1 MSKTMFLDKIV
12 AEKLD
17 ELEQRQ
23 KTIPLSELEAAI
35 KEKPSPLDLAAA
47 LKGDSLRLIAEVKRA
62 SPSKGVLSPELDPV
76 RLART
81 YVQCGAA
88 AISVLTE
95 GRYFGGSGEDLEAIR
110 HQFPDTP
117 LLRKDFILKSYQLF
131 ESRAWGADAVL
142 LIAAI
147 LNDTELEELLSLSHD
162 LGMQCLVEVHNQEE
176 LKRALACDAKIIGI
190 NNRDLDTMAVDI
202 NVTRRLR
209 PLIPPDRLVVSES
222 GIKGRD
228 DVQKL
233 KGWGVD
239 AVLIG
244 EALVTA
250 DDVAA
255 KIKELL

>member
-1 MSKTMFLDKIV
+1 MFLDRIV

-23 KTIPLSELEAAI
+23 KIVPLPELRAAI
-35 KEKPSPLDLAAA
+35 KEKPLPLDLAAA
-47 LKGDSLRLIAEVKRA
+47 LAGDSLCLIAEVKRA
-62 SPSKGVLSPELDPV
+62 SPSRGVLCPNLDPV
-76 RLART
+76 KLADT
-81 YVQCGAA
+81 YAQCGAA

-95 GRYFGGSGEDLEAIR
+95 SRYFRGSREDLEAIR
-110 HQFPDTP
+110 HQLPNIP
-117 LLRKDFILKSYQLF
+117 LLRKDFILEPYQIF

-142 LIAAI
+142 LIVAI
-147 LNDTELEELLSLSHD
+147 LDDTGLEELLSLSHD
-162 LGMQCLVEVHNQEE
+162 LGMQCLVEVHNENE
-176 LKRALACDAKIIGI
+176 LKRALACDAQIIGI

-202 NVTRRLR
+202 NVTKKLR
-209 PLIPPDRLVVSES
+209 PLIPPGRIVVSES
-222 GIKGRD
+222 GIKGRG

-233 KGWGVD
+233 REWGVD
-239 AVLIG
+239 AVLVG